1 MHLRTLYISIGIAA
15 IGPVGALADA
25 TSDFVGPTGWSHVD
39 VPSTDPNRVVNQW
52 HIPGDEHSSLT
63 FIKDTTSVY
72 ADALSAIEKNFSTNG
87 IKPGFDKDVP
97 CHGKTGHQVEFVIGP
112 DGHQI
117 TINRILVPD
126 GTGIDTITYARENG
140 DPFDPDVKKAE
151 TAFCALPGT

>member
-1 MHLRTLYISIGIAA
+1 MLSRTLCICFALTAMSPA
-15 IGPVGALADA
+15 GAFADA
-25 TSDFVGPTGWSHVD
+25 TSDFVGPAGWSHVD
-39 VPSTDPNRVVNQW
+39 ATGTDPNRVVNQW
-52 HIPGDEHSSLT
+52 HIPGDQHSSLT
-63 FIKDTTSVY
+63 FIKDTQSAY
-72 ADALSAIEKNFSTNG
+72 ADALGAIEKNFTSNG
-87 IKPGFDKDVP
+87 IKPAFNKDIP
-97 CHGKTGHQVEFVIGP
+97 CHGQTGHQVEFVIGP